1 MQAQQVSQIAMKEKI
16 KHNRDLRIDQREA
29 QKVKAA

>member
-16 KHNRDLRIDQREA
+16 KYNRELRMDQREA